1 MMLWLVNFYPTRPQ
15 FGSIMKKLFSRALI
29 KWKSTLVLAFS
40 QQDRD
45 LAIWLEWKF
54 EPVLASMDYF
64 DPPRAKFGNLME
76 KVCSGP
82 LRD

>member
-1 MMLWLVNFYPTRPQ
+1 MVGKFLPHTTTVWYYYEKIILKGFDQVE
-15 FGSIMKKLFSRALI
+15 
-29 KWKSTLVLAFS
+29 STLVLASS